1 MYQYIRLIIF
11 VFMNDSYKDKSII
24 GFTSNSKHT
33 KWGGSWTEL
42 KLDAFTKYV
51 NAYLT
56 IMNRNREKFN
66 WKLIY
71 FDGFAGSGCREET
84 MDDSTSVENEM
95 LLFDE
100 NVKEEELCVYK
111 CAAERILNIEQKGF
125 DFYYFID
132 INKASNDALK
142 ARLLQ
147 YQKPGIQLEYRNE
160 DANHQIWDLA
170 HALHDKKNLRALV
183 LLDPFGMQLDW
194 VSIER
199 LAHTKIDLWI
209 LIPTGVIVN
218 RLLDK
223 KGELVYLNK
232 LKSFLGMTEEEI
244 RLEFYL
250 IESEQTLFGETSNII
265 KVGDS
270 INRIARLYISKL
282 KTIFE
287 EVSDEPLVLLNSKK
301 VPIYHFA
308 FASSNATAKK
318 IVADIIGSM

>member
-1 MYQYIRLIIF
+1 M
-11 VFMNDSYKDKSII
+11 SKS
-24 GFTSNSKHT
+24 FNSKQI
-33 KWGGSWTEL
+33 KWGGSWTEM
-42 KLDAFTKYV
+42 KLEAFTKYV
-51 NAYLT
+51 NSYLT
-56 IMNRNREKFN
+56 IMNRYRDKFN

-71 FDGFAGSGCREET
+71 FDGFAGSGCREES
-84 MDDSTSVENEM
+84 MDDSNFLEKDS
-95 LLFDE
+95 LLFD
-100 NVKEEELCVYK
+100 VKIEEDDFSVYK
-111 CAAERILNIEQKGF
+111 CAAERILNIEQSGF

-147 YQKPGIQLEYRNE
+147 YKKPGIQLVFRNE
-160 DANHQIWDLA
+160 DANLQIRDLA
-170 HALHDKKNLRALV
+170 HALNNTVNLRALV

-194 VSIER
+194 ISIER

-223 KGELVYLNK
+223 KMELVY
-232 LKSFLGMTEEEI
+232 
-244 RLEFYL
+244 
-250 IESEQTLFGETSNII
+250 
-265 KVGDS
+265 
-270 INRIARLYISKL
+270 IAKLYISKL

-287 EVSDEPLVLLNSKK
+287 EVSDEPLVLLNTKN

-318 IVADIIGSM
+318 IATEIIGSM